1 MPYTIEISETA
12 RKQLSKLPNSIAERI
27 EEKLLDLEDN
37 PRPVGNIK
45 LKGRDAYRMRVGD
58 YRAIYTIS
66 DNILKVIVVKVAHRR
81 EVYD

>member
-45 LKGRDAYRMRVGD
+45 LKGRDAHRMRVGD